1 MHQLTVLTLVLVALC
16 SLRSVDS
23 SAYDKI
29 VTHSRIRARKE
40 GPNVCA
46 LQQVLGTNKKYFS
59 TCRNWYKGTICGKKA
74 VVLYECCPGY
84 MNLEG
89 MKGCPAVAPIDHV
102 YGTLGLVKAT
112 TTQQYTDMSKLREEI
127 EGKGSFTMF
136 APSNEAWD
144 QLAPE
149 MRSALESNVNIE
161 LYNALH
167 FHMVNRRFLTKDLK
181 NDITVTSMYNDLGLY
196 INHYSNGIVTVNCAR
211 IIHGNQVATNGVV
224 HVIDRVIGF
233 VSNTIKG
240 VLDVNDDLTSFSA
253 AALAS
258 GMMDK
263 LDQPGHYTLFAPT
276 NEAFDKLAPGHLERI
291 MGDKDVIAALVN
303 YHLLNSVQCS
313 EAIMSGSTYETAE
326 GSTIEIGCDGNSLT
340 VNGIKM
346 VLKKDIVTSNGVIHL
361 IDKVLIPDSAKE
373 VMELVGETQSTF
385 SDMVSELGLAA
396 ALGPKREYTLLAP
409 VNTAFTKEV
418 MSTDQSFLKYILE
431 NHILKLK
438 ITLNELY
445 NGQLLETLAGK
456 LLRVFIYRTAVCI
469 ENACMMRGGKEGS
482 NGALHVMKSL
492 ITPAEKTI
500 YQLLVI
506 DGRFKIFLSLMET
519 AGLTDLLKQEGSY
532 TIFAPTDDAFEG
544 LSREDFT
551 LLKSD
556 LNALRVILL
565 YHFSNGVFINGGLE
579 GGVTNLLKTIQGNNL
594 QVTSVNNS
602 ILVNSVGVPDSDL
615 MATNGVIHVV
625 KNVLYPA
632 DLPVGRQDLLVLLKK
647 LIKYIQ
653 IKFVSGFSYSEIPLT
668 FISSDPI
675 KVIRVIEGEPSITT
689 RVIEG
694 GDLNVDAERIADEI
708 TRVVQ
713 GDPSK
718 TEVTRVIQG
727 DPSFK
732 KVTRVIQGNPSQS
745 TVTRVID
752 GQSPAIV
759 TRVIEGGDLN
769 VDAER
774 IADEITRVVQGDPSK
789 TEVTRVIQG
798 DPSFKKVTRV
808 IQGNPSQSTVTRVI
822 DGQSPTIFTRVIEG
836 GDLNV
841 DAERIADEITRVVQG
856 DPSKT
861 EVTRVIQGDPSFKK
875 VTRVIKGKPS
885 QPTVTRVIDGQSS
898 TKVMRVTEGG
908 DLNVDA
914 ERIADEITRIVQGD
928 PSKTEVTRVIQG
940 DPSFKKVTRVIQGNP
955 SQSTVT
961 RVIDGQ
967 SPTIFTRVIEGGDL
981 NIDAERIADEITRVV
996 QGDPSK
1002 TEVTRVIQGDPSFK
1016 KVTRVIKGKP
1026 SQPTVTR
1033 VIDGQSSTK
1042 VTRVIEGGDLNVDGK
1057 RIAVPD
1063 LTRITTI
1070 HGNPN
1075 LIDEESERITKI
1087 IQEGGKFAAARKGPA
1102 GMRRRARLVR
1112 RHHKT
1117 KQ

>member
-46 LQQVLGTNKKYFS
+46 LQQVMGTNKKYFS
-59 TCRNWYKGTICGKKA
+59 TCRNWYKGSICGKKA

-84 MNLEG
+84 MKLEG

-136 APSNEAWD
+136 APSNDAWD

-211 IIHGNQVATNGVV
+211 IIHGNQIATNGVV

-240 VLDVNDDLTSFSA
+240 VLDVNDDLSSFSA

-291 MGDKDVIAALVN
+291 MGDKAVIAALVN

-313 EAIMSGSTYETAE
+313 EAIMSGTTYETAE
-326 GSTIEIGCDGNSLT
+326 GSTIEIGCDGDSLT

-346 VLKKDIVTSNGVIHL
+346 VLKKDIVTTNGVIHL
-361 IDKVLIPDSAKE
+361 IDRVLIPDSAKE

-396 ALGPKREYTLLAP
+396 ALGPKTEYTLLAP

-418 MSTDQSFLKYILE
+418 MTTDQSFLKYILE

-445 NGQLLETLAGK
+445 NGQLLETWAGK

-500 YQLLVI
+500 YQLLVV

-519 AGLTDLLKQEGSY
+519 AGLTDLLQQEGSY

-544 LSREDFT
+544 LSKEDLS

-594 QVTSVNNS
+594 QVKSVNNS

-668 FISSDPI
+668 FIIPDST

-689 RVIEG
+689 VTRVIENEPKLTHVTRVIDNKPTITKVTRVIETEPSVATVVVEG
-694 GDLNVDAERIADEI
+694 EPVITKV

-713 GDPSK
+713 GDPSN
-718 TEVTRVIQG
+718 T
-727 DPSFK
+727 
-732 KVTRVIQGNPSQS
+732 KVTRVIEGKPSQS

-752 GQSPAIV
+752 GQSSITKV
-759 TRVIEGGDLN
+759 TRVIETEPSVTRVVVEGEP
-769 VDAER
+769 V
-774 IADEITRVVQGDPSK
+774 ITKVTRVVQGDPSN
-789 TEVTRVIQG
+789 TEVTRVIEG
-798 DPSFKKVTRV
+798 DPSFTKVTRVIKPSQSTVTRVIEGKPSQSTVTRVIEGKPSQSTVTRVIEGKPSQSTVTRVIEGKPSQSTVTRVIEGKPSQSTVTRV
-808 IQGNPSQSTVTRVI
+808 IQGKPSQSTVTRVIDGKPSQSTVTRVIDGKPSQSTVTRVI
-822 DGQSPTIFTRVIEG
+822 DGQSSI
-836 GDLNV
+836 
-841 DAERIADEITRVVQG
+841 
-856 DPSKT
+856 
-861 EVTRVIQGDPSFKK
+861 
-875 VTRVIKGKPS
+875 
-885 QPTVTRVIDGQSS
+885 
-898 TKVMRVTEGG
+898 
-908 DLNVDA
+908 
-914 ERIADEITRIVQGD
+914 
-928 PSKTEVTRVIQG
+928 
-940 DPSFKKVTRVIQGNP
+940 
-955 SQSTVT
+955 
-961 RVIDGQ
+961 
-967 SPTIFTRVIEGGDL
+967 
-981 NIDAERIADEITRVV
+981 
-996 QGDPSK
+996 
-1002 TEVTRVIQGDPSFK
+1002 
-1016 KVTRVIKGKP
+1016 
-1026 SQPTVTR
+1026 
-1033 VIDGQSSTK
+1033 TK
-1042 VTRVIEGGDLNVDGK
+1042 VTRVIEGGDLNVDGQ
-1057 RIAVPD
+1057 RVGVPD

-1087 IQEGGKFAAARKGPA
+1087 IKEGGKYAAARKGPA
-1102 GMRRRARLVR
+1102 GIKRRARLVR
-1112 RHHKT
+1112 RHHKPR
-1117 KQ
+1117 Q